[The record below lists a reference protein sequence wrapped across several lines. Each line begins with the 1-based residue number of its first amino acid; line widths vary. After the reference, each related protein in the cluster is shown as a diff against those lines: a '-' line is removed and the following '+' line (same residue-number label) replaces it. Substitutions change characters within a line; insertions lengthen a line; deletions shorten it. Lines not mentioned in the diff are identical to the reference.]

1 MPEVDDQRS
10 EATKIVGML
19 RDKELVS
26 RLPLCL
32 TWFRDVVLSV
42 ADVRDLVCQSS
53 VVILYWKQHVLQTFC
68 EHEEAP
74 GKKSEEDCVAGERTI
89 GIQLPA
95 DCSFGE
101 ISFIGEDEE

>member
-32 TWFRDVVLSV
+32 TWFRDFVLSA
-42 ADVRDLVCQSS
+42 ADVRDL
-53 VVILYWKQHVLQTFC
+53 WKQHFLQTFC